1 VALVPLAKVAA
12 AAEAAAVGSRLITLG
27 FNIIATSMCSTAA
40 ALVVMD
46 ALAWSVA
53 VASVVGWSR
62 LGASMV
68 ASGLR
73 AAAGSGMGATME
85 NSMSPIQTMK
95 PTRSCQTRKKKKKNA
110 FRCQT
115 QKKKAIN

>member
-1 VALVPLAKVAA
+1 MICSFAVALVP
-12 AAEAAAVGSRLITLG
+12 RLRALG
-27 FNIIATSMCSTAA
+27 FNIIATSACSTAA

-46 ALAWSVA
+46 VLARSAA
-53 VASVVGWSR
+53 VASVVGRSR
-62 LGASMV
+62 LGVSMV

-73 AAAGSGMGATME
+73 AAAASGMGATME

-95 PTRSCQTRKKKKKNA
+95 PARSCQTRKKKKNA